1 MQQNEALIFLK
12 EEAKRKA
19 RINLR
24 AYSTYMMPD
33 FDWQPYHKAYYEV
46 LNEFAYK
53 RIKKLIIT
61 MPPQHGKSQGSTRF
75 LPSFMFG
82 INPNLRLA
90 VTSYNSTI
98 ARKFNRDNQ
107 RLIDTQ
113 EYLDLFPN
121 TTLSSSNVVTVASNY
136 LRNSEEFEIV
146 GHKGMLKAVGRGG
159 ALTSITLDCVIMDDL
174 YKDYAEGNSPVV
186 RESAWDWYTTVVKTR
201 LHNDSQQ
208 LIVFTRWHEEDII
221 GRIEANE
228 EVITLESLDQLED
241 IDPNT
246 WVKIN
251 FEAIKDGQPTD
262 IDNRQVG
269 EALWENRHNTAKLL
283 TERKLDPNK
292 FECLYQGNPASADG
306 LLYTEP
312 WKIYNK
318 LPDVITKIGNY
329 TDTADSG
336 KDYLCSVNYVVAS
349 SGIYITDILYTQ
361 EGMEKTEQTVP
372 EFLNRNNVRVADF
385 ESNNGGRYFALN
397 VQKKTKAAIR
407 WFHQGNNKESRIN
420 TNSAQV
426 QQNIYLP
433 NGWESRFPIFWKHLT
448 SFKKNFKANA
458 QDGAPDVLTGIIE
471 KNFNRDWTTPQNY
484 ENKNTKFVK
493 GDFIG
498 GMSSPWAGGDSST
511 KGDSIF

>member
-1 MQQNEALIFLK
+1 MQKLEALQILEEQARRVARSDLK
-12 EEAKRKA
+12 
-19 RINLR
+19 
-24 AYSTYMMPD
+24 AYSTYMMPS
-33 FDWQPYHKAYYEV
+33 FDWQPYHKVYYEV
-46 LNEFAYK
+46 LNLFAYK
-53 RIKKLIIT
+53 KIKKLIIT

-82 INPNLRLA
+82 LNPDTRLA

-107 RLIDTQ
+107 RLIDTP
-113 EYLDLFPN
+113 EYANLFPK
-121 TTLSSSNVVTVASNY
+121 TRLSSSNVVTVSSNY

-174 YKDYAEGNSPVV
+174 YKDYAEGNSPVI

-221 GRIEANE
+221 GRIEQNE
-228 EVITLESLDQLED
+228 EVITLNSLTQLEG
-241 IDPNT
+241 INPNA

-251 FEAIKDGQPTD
+251 FEAIKDGQPTE
-262 IDNRQVG
+262 IDNRKVG
-269 EALWENRHNTAKLL
+269 EPLWVNRHNLNKLL
-283 TERKLDPNK
+283 NERKLDPNK
-292 FECLYQGNPASADG
+292 FECLYQGNPESKDG
-306 LLYTEP
+306 LLYSEP
-312 WKIYNK
+312 WKTYNK
-318 LPDVITKIGNY
+318 LPEVITKIGNY

-336 KDYLCSVNYVVAS
+336 VDYLCSINYVVS
-349 SGIYITDILYTQ
+349 KEGIFVTDVLYTQ
-361 EGMEKTEQTVP
+361 EGMEVTEITVP
-372 EFLNRNNVRVADF
+372 EFLNRNGVKQADF

-407 WFHQGNNKESRIN
+407 WFHQSANKESRIN

-426 QQNIYLP
+426 QRHIYFP
-433 NGWESRFPIFWKHLT
+433 TGWESRFPIFWKHL
-448 SFKKNFKANA
+448 SGFKKNFKANS

-471 KNFNRDWTTPQNY
+471 KNFNRNWKHPETN
-484 ENKNTKFVK
+484 ENTNAKFTRR
-493 GDFIG
+493 G
-498 GMSSPWAGGDSST
+498 GTGNDAAPWVGESANKESGL
-511 KGDSIF
+511 FV